1 MSDQRHTRSDA
12 ATTRLVA
19 ALLVCG
25 TLARLVLSIVVEPGL
40 DEAYALAVANLGQLS
55 WFDHPPMTFWWV
67 AAMRWLAT
75 PLFGPDV
82 PAVVTR
88 LPFVTAFTVTSWALH
103 DLTRRLYGVRAG
115 LWALVALTLAPFFL
129 VSAGSWMVPDGPLVL
144 GLALAARQ
152 LAILLF
158 EAPDP
163 ARARRLWLGL
173 GLALG
178 FAGLAKYHAVLFA
191 VAAFAFVVAT
201 PHRRLLASPW
211 PWVAV
216 VVALVTVSPVV
227 VWNATNDWVSFA
239 FQAGRRGGGGPSWI
253 GFGRALLGQILY
265 LAPWTAV
272 ATLVATAAALKHEA
286 RRDGP
291 AAFLVAVAVLP
302 IAIFTAVP
310 LFGGDSLPH
319 WQMPGWLFLIALL
332 GRWIARAEE
341 TGPAAIPLWAK
352 RLAIFSAAL
361 LTLAAL
367 AVGTLRVF
375 PPSRDTV
382 ARFRLEPSI
391 AEATS
396 WTGLA
401 QALEARGLLA
411 VDAAGRKPIVVAFRW
426 IEAARIGEALGS
438 RAVVSVFDDD
448 PRGFA
453 FLADP
458 AAFAGRDV
466 VLIGRP
472 DTFARGIAEQG
483 PRFARIDAEPPIR
496 VGLGGRPL
504 VEIDVAV
511 GRDLKTPPVLPYP
524 KRAAP
529 AR

>member
-1 MSDQRHTRSDA
+1 MSDPRPTRPDA

-19 ALLVCG
+19 ALLVGG
-25 TLARLVLSIVVEPGL
+25 TLARLILAIVVEPGL
-40 DEAYALAVANLGQLS
+40 DEAYALAVANLRQLS

-67 AAMRWLAT
+67 GAMRWLAA

-88 LPFVTAFTVTSWALH
+88 LPFVAAFTVTSWALF
-103 DLTRRLYGVRAG
+103 DLTRRLYGARAG
-115 LWALVALTLAPFFL
+115 LWALVALTLAPFFM

-158 EAPDP
+158 EAPEP

-178 FAGLAKYHAVLFA
+178 FAGLSKYHAVLFA

-211 PWVAV
+211 PWLAV

-227 VWNATNDWVSFA
+227 IWNAANDWVSFA

-253 GFGRALLGQILY
+253 GFGRALVGQIGY
-265 LAPWTAV
+265 LAPWTAL
-272 ATLVATAAALKHEA
+272 AALVATASALKSEA

-291 AAFLVAVAVLP
+291 AAFLVALAVLP
-302 IAIFTAVP
+302 IVIFTAVP

-319 WQMPGWLFLIALL
+319 WQMPGWLFLMPLL

-341 TGPAAIPLWAK
+341 TGPAAVPLWAG
-352 RLAIFSAAL
+352 RFATLSAVLLA
-361 LTLAAL
+361 LAAL
-367 AVGTLRVF
+367 TVGALRLA
-375 PPSRDTV
+375 PPSPETV
-382 ARFRLEPSI
+382 ARFRLEKPL

-401 QALEARGLLA
+401 QALEARGLLSP
-411 VDAAGRKPIVVAFRW
+411 DADGRAPIVVAFRW
-426 IEAARIGEALGS
+426 IEAARLGEVLGS
-438 RAVVSVFDDD
+438 RAIVSVFDDD

-472 DTFARGIAEQG
+472 ETFARGIAENA

-511 GRDLKTPPVLPYP
+511 GRSLATPPVLPYP
-524 KRAAP
+524 KRGAP